1 MAAINDLIARI
12 QDPEL
17 RMRIE
22 KEVKDLTKQK
32 KFGLVFENHIP
43 EMTLLYDYPIS
54 RGCKVICKS
63 DDDKK
68 LSEDILWMVMKINKG
83 KATCVHTVT
92 NEEQTF
98 DISGLICVAKNGEPI
113 YPCLKF
119 VDSVQNA
126 PDSDL
131 WHTLIEADNYHAL
144 QLLAYLYPGMVD
156 CIYIDPPYN
165 SGATDWKYNNNYVDG
180 NDSYRHSKWL
190 AMMESRLLLAKKLLN
205 PEGSVL
211 IVTIDEK
218 EYIHLGC
225 LLEELFPEAEGNKEN
240 NYKGRVSIQMI
251 STVINPKGNR
261 RNNEFS
267 RCEEY
272 LYFVFIGNSS
282 ITTIGNDML
291 RSQALAKNRPSL
303 SVRWRA
309 LLRGASNHGRRRD
322 RKDLFYP
329 ILFDADSGAFSGTGP
344 ILDINENRENYIAPE
359 GLKAMWPIAQ
369 NGEELTWNLKPE
381 TLKKKWEKHILT
393 FGKWD
398 GEKRVGYYLSSGQE
412 KLFDNGFYD
421 IIGTDENGAY
431 IIQKKA
437 DNQKDIRPL
446 TIWNQTLHSA
456 SEYGTT
462 FLNGILGSGRFS
474 FPKSIY
480 AVHDTLRFFVADKP
494 DALILDFFAGSGTTL
509 HAVNILNK
517 EDGGHRRCIMVT
529 NNEVSADEE
538 TTFRARGLH
547 KGDEDWEKF
556 GIARYVNWPRT
567 KCSIEGIDVNGQP
580 INGEYITS
588 NTQEIMQKRVIKQL
602 SFDIPV
608 GRQGINVKKQIV
620 ALINDKNMPQNSVT
634 DDCPYIVKEDAFTA
648 ILFDINSFD
657 DFFKEIHEDIETIYV
672 VSSNNKA
679 FNAVKRELNELPER
693 TKTVPVTFPMSDG
706 FKANAV
712 FYKLTFLDKEAVSLG
727 TQLDKLLSILWMKAG
742 AHGICPTHVEGEYA
756 IFPENRMA
764 ILIDEYGFDELKE
777 EIEQHPDIETVY
789 IVDDSEDNYRALA
802 AQLSVK
808 NTYQLYRDYLDNFK
822 INIESR

>member
-54 RGCKVICKS
+54 RGCKVIRKS

-205 PEGSVL
+205 PNDSVL
-211 IVTIDEK
+211 IITIDEK
-218 EYIHLGC
+218 EYNHLGC
-225 LLEELFPEAEGNKEN
+225 LLEELFSEAKIQM
-240 NYKGRVSIQMI
+240 VSICNMPGGV
-251 STVINPKGNR
+251 SR
-261 RNNEFS
+261 LDEFS
-267 RCEEY
+267 RCDEY
-272 LYFVFIGNSS
+272 AYFVKIGKSS
-282 ITTIGNDML
+282 PMRLTLGEEWLNGV
-291 RSQALAKNRPSL
+291 KNTSKTK
-303 SVRWRA
+303 VHWEG
-309 LLRGASNHGRRRD
+309 LLRTGTNNMRSHRPN
-322 RKDLFYP
+322 LFYP
-329 ILFDADSGAFSGTGP
+329 VLVSQDGKKFLGAGDPLS
-344 ILDINENRENYIAPE
+344 LNEDKNGYLPPE
-359 GLKAMWPIAQ
+359 GAKAIWPIHLDGTEGCWRIGKNTLIELYNNHVVRLGGFTPRGMAINYLK
-369 NGEELTWNLKPE
+369 NGEFAK
-381 TLKKKWEKHILT
+381 
-393 FGKWD
+393 
-398 GEKRVGYYLSSGQE
+398 V
-412 KLFDNGFYD
+412 
-421 IIGTDENGAY
+421 
-431 IIQKKA
+431 
-437 DNQKDIRPL
+437 
-446 TIWNQTLHSA
+446 
-456 SEYGTT
+456 
-462 FLNGILGSGRFS
+462 LNGMYKIKGIKEDNSYDLDDSNYNPTFIPATQWVISTHDASRHGSGMLLRIFNDKRFS
-474 FPKSIY
+474 FPKSLY
-480 AVHDTLRFFVADKP
+480 AVHDSIRFFVADKP
-494 DALILDFFAGSGTTL
+494 NALILDFFAGSGTTL
-509 HAVNILNK
+509 HAVNLLNR

-538 TTFRARGLH
+538 TAFRARGLH
-547 KGDEDWEKF
+547 KGDEEWEKF

-620 ALINDKNMPQNSVT
+620 ALINDKKMPQNSVT
-634 DDCPYIVKEDAFTA
+634 DECPYIVKEDASTA

-657 DFFKEIHEDIETIYV
+657 DFFEEIHEDIETIYV
-672 VSSNNKA
+672 VTSNNKA

-693 TKTVPVTFPMSDG
+693 TKTVPVTFPMSEG

-712 FYKLTFLDKEAVSLG
+712 FYKLTFLDKEAISLG

-756 IFPENRMA
+756 IFPENKMA

-789 IVDDSEDNYRALA
+789 IVDDSEGNYRALA

-822 INIESR
+822 INIERR

>member
-54 RGCKVICKS
+54 RGCKVIRKS

-98 DISGLICVAKNGEPI
+98 DISELICVAKNGEPI

-205 PEGSVL
+205 PNDSVL
-211 IVTIDEK
+211 IITIDEK
-218 EYIHLGC
+218 EYNHLGC
-225 LLEELFPEAEGNKEN
+225 LLEELFSEAKIQM
-240 NYKGRVSIQMI
+240 VSICNMPGGV
-251 STVINPKGNR
+251 SR
-261 RNNEFS
+261 LDEFS
-267 RCEEY
+267 RCDEY
-272 LYFVFIGNSS
+272 AYFVKIGKSS
-282 ITTIGNDML
+282 PMRLTLGEEWLNGV
-291 RSQALAKNRPSL
+291 KNTSKTK
-303 SVRWRA
+303 VHWEG
-309 LLRGASNHGRRRD
+309 LLRTGTNNMRSHRPN
-322 RKDLFYP
+322 LFYP
-329 ILFDADSGAFSGTGP
+329 VLVSQDGKKFLGAGDPLS
-344 ILDINENRENYIAPE
+344 LNEDKNGYLPPE
-359 GLKAMWPIAQ
+359 GAKAIWPIHLDGTEGCWRIGKNTLIELYNNHVVRLGGFTPRGMAINYLK
-369 NGEELTWNLKPE
+369 NGEFAK
-381 TLKKKWEKHILT
+381 
-393 FGKWD
+393 
-398 GEKRVGYYLSSGQE
+398 V
-412 KLFDNGFYD
+412 
-421 IIGTDENGAY
+421 
-431 IIQKKA
+431 
-437 DNQKDIRPL
+437 
-446 TIWNQTLHSA
+446 
-456 SEYGTT
+456 
-462 FLNGILGSGRFS
+462 LNGMYKIKGIKEDNSYDLDDSNYNPTFIPATQWVISTHDASRHGSGMLLRIFNDKRFS
-474 FPKSIY
+474 FPKSLY
-480 AVHDTLRFFVADKP
+480 AVHDSIRFFVADKP
-494 DALILDFFAGSGTTL
+494 NALILDFFAGSGTTL
-509 HAVNILNK
+509 HAVNLLNR

-538 TTFRARGLH
+538 TAFRARGLH
-547 KGDEDWEKF
+547 KGDEEWEKF

-620 ALINDKNMPQNSVT
+620 ALINDKKMPQNSVT
-634 DDCPYIVKEDAFTA
+634 DECPYIVKEDASTA

-657 DFFKEIHEDIETIYV
+657 DFFEEIHEDIETIYV
-672 VSSNNKA
+672 VTSNNKA

-693 TKTVPVTFPMSDG
+693 TKTVPVTFPMSEG

-822 INIESR
+822 INIERR

>member
-83 KATCVHTVT
+83 KATCVHTAT

-98 DISGLICVAKNGEPI
+98 YISELICVAQNGEPI

-205 PEGSVL
+205 PNDSVL
-211 IVTIDEK
+211 IITIDEK
-218 EYIHLGC
+218 EYNHLGC
-225 LLEELFPEAEGNKEN
+225 LLEELFSEAKIQM
-240 NYKGRVSIQMI
+240 VSICNMPGGV
-251 STVINPKGNR
+251 SR
-261 RNNEFS
+261 LDEFS
-267 RCEEY
+267 RCDEY
-272 LYFVFIGNSS
+272 AYFVKIGKSS
-282 ITTIGNDML
+282 PMRLTLGEEWLNGV
-291 RSQALAKNRPSL
+291 KNTSKTK
-303 SVRWRA
+303 VHWEG
-309 LLRGASNHGRRRD
+309 LLRTGTNNMRSHRPN
-322 RKDLFYP
+322 LFYP
-329 ILFDADSGAFSGTGP
+329 VLVSQDGKKFLGAGDPLS
-344 ILDINENRENYIAPE
+344 LNEDKNGYLPPE
-359 GLKAMWPIAQ
+359 GAKAIWPIHLDGTEGCWRIGKNTLIELYNNHVVRLGGFTPRGMAINYLK
-369 NGEELTWNLKPE
+369 NGEFAK
-381 TLKKKWEKHILT
+381 
-393 FGKWD
+393 
-398 GEKRVGYYLSSGQE
+398 V
-412 KLFDNGFYD
+412 
-421 IIGTDENGAY
+421 
-431 IIQKKA
+431 
-437 DNQKDIRPL
+437 
-446 TIWNQTLHSA
+446 
-456 SEYGTT
+456 
-462 FLNGILGSGRFS
+462 LNGMYKIKGIKEDNSYDLDDSNYNPTFIPATQWVISTHDASRHGSGMLLRIFNDKRFS
-474 FPKSIY
+474 FPKSLY
-480 AVHDTLRFFVADKP
+480 AVHDSIRFFVADKP
-494 DALILDFFAGSGTTL
+494 NALILDFFAGSGTTL
-509 HAVNILNK
+509 HAVNLLNR

-538 TTFRARGLH
+538 TAFRARGLH
-547 KGDEDWEKF
+547 KGDEEWEKF

-620 ALINDKNMPQNSVT
+620 ALINDKKMPQNSVT
-634 DDCPYIVKEDAFTA
+634 AECPYIVKEDASTA

-657 DFFKEIHEDIETIYV
+657 DFFEEIHEDIETIYV
-672 VSSNNKA
+672 VTSNNKA

-693 TKTVPVTFPMSDG
+693 TKTVPVTFPMSEG

-742 AHGICPTHVEGEYA
+742 AHGICTTHVEGEYA

-764 ILIDEYGFDELKE
+764 ILIDEYGFDELKKE
-777 EIEQHPDIETVY
+777 LEQHPEIDTVY
-789 IVDDSEDNYRALA
+789 IIDDSEDNYRALA

-822 INIESR
+822 INIERR

>member
-54 RGCKVICKS
+54 RGCKVIRKS

-83 KATCVHTVT
+83 KATCVHTAT

-98 DISGLICVAKNGEPI
+98 DISELICVAKNGEPI

-205 PEGSVL
+205 PNDSVL
-211 IVTIDEK
+211 IITIDEK
-218 EYIHLGC
+218 EYNHLGC
-225 LLEELFPEAEGNKEN
+225 LLEELFSEAKIQM
-240 NYKGRVSIQMI
+240 VSICNMPGGV
-251 STVINPKGNR
+251 SR
-261 RNNEFS
+261 LDEFS
-267 RCEEY
+267 RCDEY
-272 LYFVFIGNSS
+272 AYFVKIGKSS
-282 ITTIGNDML
+282 PMRLTLGEEWLNGV
-291 RSQALAKNRPSL
+291 KNTSKTK
-303 SVRWRA
+303 VHWEG
-309 LLRGASNHGRRRD
+309 LLRTGTNNMRSHRPN
-322 RKDLFYP
+322 LFYP
-329 ILFDADSGAFSGTGP
+329 VLVSQDGKKFLGAGDPLS
-344 ILDINENRENYIAPE
+344 LNEDKNGYLPPE
-359 GLKAMWPIAQ
+359 GAKAIWPIHLDGTEGCWRIGKNTLIELYNNHVVRLGGFTPRGMAINYLK
-369 NGEELTWNLKPE
+369 NGEFAK
-381 TLKKKWEKHILT
+381 
-393 FGKWD
+393 
-398 GEKRVGYYLSSGQE
+398 V
-412 KLFDNGFYD
+412 
-421 IIGTDENGAY
+421 
-431 IIQKKA
+431 
-437 DNQKDIRPL
+437 
-446 TIWNQTLHSA
+446 
-456 SEYGTT
+456 
-462 FLNGILGSGRFS
+462 LNGMYKIKGIKEDNSYDLDDSNYNPTFIPATQWVISTHDASRHGSGMLLRIFNDKRFS
-474 FPKSIY
+474 FPKSLY
-480 AVHDTLRFFVADKP
+480 AVHDSIRFFVADKP
-494 DALILDFFAGSGTTL
+494 NALILDFFAGSGTTL
-509 HAVNILNK
+509 HAVNLLNR

-538 TTFRARGLH
+538 TAFRARGLH
-547 KGDEDWEKF
+547 KGDEEWEKF

-620 ALINDKNMPQNSVT
+620 ALINDKKMPQNSVT
-634 DDCPYIVKEDAFTA
+634 DECPYIVKEDASTA

-657 DFFKEIHEDIETIYV
+657 DFFEEIHEDIETIYV
-672 VSSNNKA
+672 VTSNNKA

-693 TKTVPVTFPMSDG
+693 TKTAPVTFPMSEG

-712 FYKLTFLDKEAVSLG
+712 FYKLTFLDKEAISLG

-756 IFPENRMA
+756 IFPENKMA

-822 INIESR
+822 INIERR

>member
-54 RGCKVICKS
+54 RGCKVIRKS

-83 KATCVHTVT
+83 KATCVHTAT

-98 DISGLICVAKNGEPI
+98 DISELICVAQNGEPI

-205 PEGSVL
+205 PNDSVL
-211 IVTIDEK
+211 IITIDEK
-218 EYIHLGC
+218 EYNHLGC
-225 LLEELFPEAEGNKEN
+225 LLEELFSEAKIQM
-240 NYKGRVSIQMI
+240 VSICNMPGGV
-251 STVINPKGNR
+251 SR
-261 RNNEFS
+261 LDEFS
-267 RCEEY
+267 RCDEY
-272 LYFVFIGNSS
+272 AYFVKIGKSS
-282 ITTIGNDML
+282 PMRLTLGEEWLNGV
-291 RSQALAKNRPSL
+291 KNTSKTK
-303 SVRWRA
+303 VHWEG
-309 LLRGASNHGRRRD
+309 LLRTGTNNMRSD
-322 RKDLFYP
+322 RPNLFYP
-329 ILFDADSGAFSGTGP
+329 VLVSIDGKKFLGAGDPLS
-344 ILDINENRENYIAPE
+344 LNEDKNGYLPPE
-359 GLKAMWPIAQ
+359 GAKAIWPIHLDGTEGCWRIGK
-369 NGEELTWNLKPE
+369 NTLIELYNNHVVRLGGFTPRGMAINY
-381 TLKKKWEKHILT
+381 LKK
-393 FGKWD
+393 
-398 GEKRVGYYLSSGQE
+398 GEFAKV
-412 KLFDNGFYD
+412 
-421 IIGTDENGAY
+421 
-431 IIQKKA
+431 
-437 DNQKDIRPL
+437 
-446 TIWNQTLHSA
+446 
-456 SEYGTT
+456 
-462 FLNGILGSGRFS
+462 LNGTYKIKGIKEDNSYDLDDSNYNPTFIPATQWVISTHDASRHGSGMLLRIFNDKRFS
-474 FPKSIY
+474 FPKSLY
-480 AVHDTLRFFVADKP
+480 AVHDSIRFFVADKP
-494 DALILDFFAGSGTTL
+494 NALILDFFAGSGTTL
-509 HAVNILNK
+509 HAVNLLNR

-538 TTFRARGLH
+538 TAFRARGLH
-547 KGDEDWEKF
+547 KGDEEWEKF

-620 ALINDKNMPQNSVT
+620 ALINDKKMPQNSVT
-634 DDCPYIVKEDAFTA
+634 DECPYIVKEDASTA

-657 DFFKEIHEDIETIYV
+657 DFFEEIHEDIETIYV
-672 VSSNNKA
+672 VTSNNKA

-693 TKTVPVTFPMSDG
+693 TKTVPVTFPMSEG

-756 IFPENRMA
+756 IFPENKMA

-822 INIESR
+822 INIERR

>member
-98 DISGLICVAKNGEPI
+98 DISELICVAKNGEPI

-205 PEGSVL
+205 PNDSVL
-211 IVTIDEK
+211 IITIDEK
-218 EYIHLGC
+218 EYNHLGC
-225 LLEELFPEAEGNKEN
+225 LLEELFSEAKIQM
-240 NYKGRVSIQMI
+240 VSICNMPGGV
-251 STVINPKGNR
+251 SR
-261 RNNEFS
+261 LDEFS
-267 RCEEY
+267 RCDEY
-272 LYFVFIGNSS
+272 AYFVKIGKSS
-282 ITTIGNDML
+282 PMRLTLGEEWLNGV
-291 RSQALAKNRPSL
+291 KNTSKTK
-303 SVRWRA
+303 VHWEG
-309 LLRGASNHGRRRD
+309 LLRTGTNNMRSHRPN
-322 RKDLFYP
+322 LFYP
-329 ILFDADSGAFSGTGP
+329 VLVSQDGKKFLGAGDPLS
-344 ILDINENRENYIAPE
+344 LNEDKNGYLPPE
-359 GLKAMWPIAQ
+359 GAKAIWPIHLDGTEGCWRIGKNTLIELYNNHVVRLGGFTPRGMAINYLK
-369 NGEELTWNLKPE
+369 NGEFAK
-381 TLKKKWEKHILT
+381 
-393 FGKWD
+393 
-398 GEKRVGYYLSSGQE
+398 V
-412 KLFDNGFYD
+412 
-421 IIGTDENGAY
+421 
-431 IIQKKA
+431 
-437 DNQKDIRPL
+437 
-446 TIWNQTLHSA
+446 
-456 SEYGTT
+456 
-462 FLNGILGSGRFS
+462 LNGMYKIKGIKEDNSYDLDDSNYNPTFIPATQWVISTHDASRHGSGMLLRIFNDKRFS
-474 FPKSIY
+474 FPKSLY
-480 AVHDTLRFFVADKP
+480 AVHDSIRFFVADKP
-494 DALILDFFAGSGTTL
+494 NALILDFFAGSGTTL
-509 HAVNILNK
+509 HAVNLLNR

-538 TTFRARGLH
+538 TAFRARGLH
-547 KGDEDWEKF
+547 KGDEEWEKF

-620 ALINDKNMPQNSVT
+620 ALINDKKMPQNSVT
-634 DDCPYIVKEDAFTA
+634 DECPYIVKEDASTA

-657 DFFKEIHEDIETIYV
+657 DFFEEIHEDIETIYV
-672 VSSNNKA
+672 VTSNNKA

-693 TKTVPVTFPMSDG
+693 TKTVPVTCPMSEG

-742 AHGICPTHVEGEYA
+742 AHGICPTHVEGEYS
-756 IFPENRMA
+756 IFPENKMA

-822 INIESR
+822 INIERR

>member
-54 RGCKVICKS
+54 RGCKVIRKS

-83 KATCVHTVT
+83 KATCVHTAT

-98 DISGLICVAKNGEPI
+98 DISELICVAKNGEPI

-205 PEGSVL
+205 PNDSVL
-211 IVTIDEK
+211 IITIDEK
-218 EYIHLGC
+218 EYNHLGC
-225 LLEELFPEAEGNKEN
+225 LLEELFSEAKIQM
-240 NYKGRVSIQMI
+240 VSICNMPGGV
-251 STVINPKGNR
+251 SR
-261 RNNEFS
+261 LDEFS
-267 RCEEY
+267 RCDEY
-272 LYFVFIGNSS
+272 AYFVKIGKSS
-282 ITTIGNDML
+282 PMRLTLGEEWLNGV
-291 RSQALAKNRPSL
+291 KNTSKTK
-303 SVRWRA
+303 VHWEG
-309 LLRGASNHGRRRD
+309 LLRTGTNNMRSHRPN
-322 RKDLFYP
+322 LFYP
-329 ILFDADSGAFSGTGP
+329 VLVSQDGKKFLGAGDPLS
-344 ILDINENRENYIAPE
+344 LNEDKNGYLPPE
-359 GLKAMWPIAQ
+359 GAKAIWPIHLDGTEGCWRIGKNTLIELYNNHVVRLGGFTPRGMAINYLK
-369 NGEELTWNLKPE
+369 NGEFAK
-381 TLKKKWEKHILT
+381 
-393 FGKWD
+393 
-398 GEKRVGYYLSSGQE
+398 V
-412 KLFDNGFYD
+412 
-421 IIGTDENGAY
+421 
-431 IIQKKA
+431 
-437 DNQKDIRPL
+437 
-446 TIWNQTLHSA
+446 
-456 SEYGTT
+456 
-462 FLNGILGSGRFS
+462 LNGMYKIKGIKEDNSYDLDDSNYNPTFIPATQWVISTHDASRHGSGMLLRIFNDKRFS
-474 FPKSIY
+474 FPKSLY
-480 AVHDTLRFFVADKP
+480 AVHDSIRFFVADKP
-494 DALILDFFAGSGTTL
+494 NALILDFFAGSGTTL
-509 HAVNILNK
+509 HAVNLLNR

-693 TKTVPVTFPMSDG
+693 TKTVPVTCPMSDG

-756 IFPENRMA
+756 IFPENKMA

-822 INIESR
+822 INIERR

>member
-98 DISGLICVAKNGEPI
+98 DISELICVAKNGEPI

-180 NDSYRHSKWL
+180 HDSYRHSKWL
-190 AMMESRLLLAKKLLN
+190 AMMESRLHLAKKLLN
-205 PEGSVL
+205 PNSSVL
-211 IVTIDEK
+211 IITIDEK
-218 EYIHLGC
+218 EYLHLGC
-225 LLEELFPEAEGNKEN
+225 LLEETFPEAN
-240 NYKGRVSIQMI
+240 IQMVTSVI
-251 STVINPKGNR
+251 SGKGVSR
-261 RNNEFS
+261 DGQFS
-267 RCEEY
+267 RVEEY
-272 LYFVFIGNSS
+272 LFFVSLGDMPILQLEKNML
-282 ITTIGNDML
+282 ND
-291 RSQALAKNRPSL
+291 SNKESNTKKNDIEFL
-303 SVRWRA
+303 
-309 LLRGASNHGRRRD
+309 GFRRRNKGNF
-322 RKDLFYP
+322 RTSRPNQFYP
-329 ILFDADSGAFSGTGP
+329 VIVDNEDGHIVSIGDAITP
-344 ILDINENRENYIAPE
+344 DINRVDVEIPE
-359 GLKAMWPIAQ
+359 GCTGLWPLDPSGSERI
-369 NGEELTWNLKPE
+369 WSVVPE
-381 TLKKKWEKHILT
+381 TARILLEKGYLKVINWDSELRKGSVKYLADGMVQDIDNGVIVIDERDQYGAVISGHYANDEDNTLRPRRVWNDPTHNASSYGTLLIKKFL
-393 FGKWD
+393 
-398 GEKRVGYYLSSGQE
+398 GEKR
-412 KLFDNGFYD
+412 FD
-421 IIGTDENGAY
+421 
-431 IIQKKA
+431 
-437 DNQKDIRPL
+437 
-446 TIWNQTLHSA
+446 
-456 SEYGTT
+456 
-462 FLNGILGSGRFS
+462 
-474 FPKSIY
+474 FPKSLY
-480 AVHDTLRFFVADKP
+480 AVHDSIRFLIANKP
-494 DALILDFFAGSGTTL
+494 NALILDFFSGSGTTL

-634 DDCPYIVKEDAFTA
+634 DDCPYIVKEDASTA

-693 TKTVPVTFPMSDG
+693 TKTVPVTFPMSEG

-822 INIESR
+822 INIERR

>member
-98 DISGLICVAKNGEPI
+98 DISELICVAKNGESI

-205 PEGSVL
+205 PNDSVL
-211 IVTIDEK
+211 IITIDEK
-218 EYIHLGC
+218 EYNHLGC
-225 LLEELFPEAEGNKEN
+225 LLEELFSEAKIQM
-240 NYKGRVSIQMI
+240 VSICNMPGGV
-251 STVINPKGNR
+251 SR
-261 RNNEFS
+261 LDEFS
-267 RCEEY
+267 RCDEY
-272 LYFVFIGNSS
+272 AYFVKIGKSS
-282 ITTIGNDML
+282 PMRLTLGEEWLNGV
-291 RSQALAKNRPSL
+291 KNTSKTK
-303 SVRWRA
+303 VHWEG
-309 LLRGASNHGRRRD
+309 LLRTGTNNMRSHRPN
-322 RKDLFYP
+322 LFYP
-329 ILFDADSGAFSGTGP
+329 VLVSQDGKKFLGAGDPLS
-344 ILDINENRENYIAPE
+344 LNEDKNGYLPPE
-359 GLKAMWPIAQ
+359 GAKAIWPIHLDGTEGCWRIGKNTLIELYNNHVVRLGGFTPRGMAINYLK
-369 NGEELTWNLKPE
+369 NGEFAK
-381 TLKKKWEKHILT
+381 
-393 FGKWD
+393 
-398 GEKRVGYYLSSGQE
+398 V
-412 KLFDNGFYD
+412 
-421 IIGTDENGAY
+421 
-431 IIQKKA
+431 
-437 DNQKDIRPL
+437 
-446 TIWNQTLHSA
+446 
-456 SEYGTT
+456 
-462 FLNGILGSGRFS
+462 LNGMYKIKGIKEDNSYDLDDSNYNPTFIPATQWVISTHDASRHGSGMLLRIFNDKRFS
-474 FPKSIY
+474 FPKSLY
-480 AVHDTLRFFVADKP
+480 AVHDSIRFFVADKP
-494 DALILDFFAGSGTTL
+494 NALILDFFAGSGTTL
-509 HAVNILNK
+509 HAVNLLNR

-538 TTFRARGLH
+538 TAFRARGLH
-547 KGDEDWEKF
+547 KGDEEWEKF

-634 DDCPYIVKEDAFTA
+634 DDCPYILKEDAFTA

-742 AHGICPTHVEGEYA
+742 AHGICPTHVEGEYS
-756 IFPENRMA
+756 IFPENKMA

>member
-68 LSEDILWMVMKINKG
+68 LSEDILWEVKKISKS

-98 DISGLICVAKNGEPI
+98 NISDLICVAKNGEPI

-119 VDSVQNA
+119 IDSVQKA
-126 PDSDL
+126 PDSNL

-165 SGATDWKYNNNYVDG
+165 SGATDWKYNNNYVDE
-180 NDSYRHSKWL
+180 NDGYRHSKWL

-205 PEGSVL
+205 PKDSVL

-218 EYIHLGC
+218 EYYHLAC
-225 LLEELFPEAEGNKEN
+225 LLEQIFPEAIMQM
-240 NYKGRVSIQMI
+240 VS
-251 STVINPKGNR
+251 SVINPKG
-261 RNNEFS
+261 S
-267 RCEEY
+267 VKTGLLTRCDEY
-272 LYFVFIGNSS
+272 IFFIY
-282 ITTIGNDML
+282 IGKGSANACNDDFL
-291 RSQALAKNRPSL
+291 FATPQKKKVRWPSL
-303 SVRWRA
+303 KRTGSNSR
-309 LLRGASNHGRRRD
+309 RGIYKSNA
-322 RKDLFYP
+322 FYP
-329 ILFDADSGAFSGTGP
+329 IFYRKDTGKFDHIGESLPHGVLRSTVTVPDDLVAVWP
-344 ILDINENRENYIAPE
+344 LDE
-359 GLKAMWPIAQ
+359 K
-369 NGEELTWNLKPE
+369 GEERIWQLYPE
-381 TLKKKWEKHILT
+381 TFTELAQHGFIRFGCLNKGSASPYYVSTGLRKKILSGEIVIN
-393 FGKWD
+393 GKD
-398 GEKRVGYYLSSGQE
+398 DEGSVLLEYASGQ
-412 KLFDNGFYD
+412 K
-421 IIGTDENGAY
+421 DESP
-431 IIQKKA
+431 K
-437 DNQKDIRPL
+437 
-446 TIWNQTLHSA
+446 TVWNKTSHSA
-456 SEYGTT
+456 SEHGTNLLSRI
-462 FLNGILGSGRFS
+462 FGDNRFS
-474 FPKSIY
+474 YPKSLY
-480 AVHDTLRFFVADKP
+480 AVRDTINIITKNKP
-494 DALILDFFAGSGTTL
+494 DAIILDFFAGSGTTL
-509 HAVNILNK
+509 HAVNLLNK

-529 NNEVSADEE
+529 NNEVSANEE
-538 TTFRARGLH
+538 KTFRARGLH
-547 KGDEDWEKF
+547 KGDEDWEEY

-567 KCSIEGIDVNGQP
+567 KCSIEGVDVNGQP
-580 INGEYITS
+580 INGEYISS
-588 NTQEIMQKRVIKQL
+588 NTQEMTQKRAIKQL
-602 SFDIPV
+602 SFYIPD

-620 ALINDKNMPQNSVT
+620 ALINDKKMPQNSVT
-634 DDCPYIVKEDAFTA
+634 AECPYIVKEDASTA
-648 ILFDINSFD
+648 ILFDMNSFD
-657 DFFKEIHEDIETIYV
+657 DFFDEIHEDIETIYI
-672 VSSNNKA
+672 VSTNNRA
-679 FNAVKRELNELPER
+679 FNEAKRLLDELPER
-693 TKTVPVTFPMSDG
+693 TKAVPVTFPMSDG

-727 TQLDKLLSILWMKAG
+727 SQLDKLLSILWMKAG

-802 AQLSVK
+802 AQLGVK

-822 INIESR
+822 INIERR

>member
-12 QDPEL
+12 QDPDL
-17 RMRIE
+17 RQRIE
-22 KEVKDLTKQK
+22 KEVKELTKQK

-54 RGCKVICKS
+54 RGCKVIRKS

-68 LSEDILWMVMKINKG
+68 LSEDILWMVMNINKG
-83 KATCVHTVT
+83 TATCVHTVT

-98 DISGLICVAKNGEPI
+98 DISELICVAKNGEPI

-180 NDSYRHSKWL
+180 HDSYRHSKWL
-190 AMMESRLLLAKKLLN
+190 AMMESRLHLAKKLLN
-205 PEGSVL
+205 PNSSGL
-211 IVTIDEK
+211 IITIDEK
-218 EYIHLGC
+218 EYLHLGC
-225 LLEELFPEAEGNKEN
+225 LLEETFPEAN
-240 NYKGRVSIQMI
+240 IQMVTSVI
-251 STVINPKGNR
+251 SGKGVSR
-261 RNNEFS
+261 DGQFS
-267 RCEEY
+267 RVEEY
-272 LYFVFIGNSS
+272 LFFVSLGDMPILQLEKNML
-282 ITTIGNDML
+282 ND
-291 RSQALAKNRPSL
+291 SNKESNTKKNDIEFL
-303 SVRWRA
+303 
-309 LLRGASNHGRRRD
+309 GFRRRNKGNF
-322 RKDLFYP
+322 RTSRPNQFYP
-329 ILFDADSGAFSGTGP
+329 VIVDNEDGHIVSIGDAITP
-344 ILDINENRENYIAPE
+344 DINRVDVEIPE
-359 GLKAMWPIAQ
+359 GCTGLWPLDPSGSERI
-369 NGEELTWNLKPE
+369 WSVVPE
-381 TLKKKWEKHILT
+381 TARILLKKGYLKVIN
-393 FGKWD
+393 WD
-398 GEKRVGYYLSSGQE
+398 SELRKGSVKYLADGMVQNIDNGVIVIDERDQYGAVISGHYANDEDNTLRPRRVWNDPTHNASSYGTLLIKKFLGEKR
-412 KLFDNGFYD
+412 FD
-421 IIGTDENGAY
+421 
-431 IIQKKA
+431 
-437 DNQKDIRPL
+437 
-446 TIWNQTLHSA
+446 
-456 SEYGTT
+456 
-462 FLNGILGSGRFS
+462 
-474 FPKSIY
+474 FPKSLY
-480 AVHDTLRFFVADKP
+480 AVHDSIRFLIANKP
-494 DALILDFFAGSGTTL
+494 NALILDFFSGSGTTL

-538 TTFRARGLH
+538 TAFRARGLH

-588 NTQEIMQKRVIKQL
+588 NTQEVKQKRVIKQL
-602 SFDIPV
+602 SIDIPD

-634 DDCPYIVKEDAFTA
+634 DDCPYIVKEDASTA
-648 ILFDINSFD
+648 ILFDINRFN
-657 DFFKEIHEDIETIYV
+657 DFIKEIHEDIETIYV
-672 VSSNNKA
+672 VSSNIKA
-679 FNAVKRELNELPER
+679 FKAAKRELNELPER
-693 TKTVPVTFPMSDG
+693 TKTVPVTFPMSEG

-802 AQLSVK
+802 TQLSVK

-822 INIESR
+822 INIERR

>member
-68 LSEDILWMVMKINKG
+68 LLEDILWKVMKINKG

-98 DISGLICVAKNGEPI
+98 DISELICVAKNGEPI

-144 QLLAYLYPGMVD
+144 QLLAYLYPGKVD

-205 PEGSVL
+205 PNDSVL
-211 IVTIDEK
+211 IITIDEK
-218 EYIHLGC
+218 EYNHLGC
-225 LLEELFPEAEGNKEN
+225 LLEELFSEAKIQM
-240 NYKGRVSIQMI
+240 VSICNMPGGV
-251 STVINPKGNR
+251 SR
-261 RNNEFS
+261 LDEFS
-267 RCEEY
+267 RCDEY
-272 LYFVFIGNSS
+272 AYFVKIGKSS
-282 ITTIGNDML
+282 PMRLTLGEEWLNGV
-291 RSQALAKNRPSL
+291 KNTSKTK
-303 SVRWRA
+303 VHWEG
-309 LLRGASNHGRRRD
+309 LLRTGTNNMRSHRPN
-322 RKDLFYP
+322 LFYP
-329 ILFDADSGAFSGTGP
+329 VLVSQDGKKFLGAGDPLS
-344 ILDINENRENYIAPE
+344 LNEDKNGYLPPE
-359 GLKAMWPIAQ
+359 GAKAIWPIHLDGTEGCWRIGKNTLIELYNNHVVRLGGFTPRGMAINYLK
-369 NGEELTWNLKPE
+369 NGEFAK
-381 TLKKKWEKHILT
+381 
-393 FGKWD
+393 
-398 GEKRVGYYLSSGQE
+398 V
-412 KLFDNGFYD
+412 
-421 IIGTDENGAY
+421 
-431 IIQKKA
+431 
-437 DNQKDIRPL
+437 
-446 TIWNQTLHSA
+446 
-456 SEYGTT
+456 
-462 FLNGILGSGRFS
+462 LNGMYKIKGIKEDNSYDLDDSNYNPTFIPATQWVISTHDASRHGSGMLLRIFNDKRFS
-474 FPKSIY
+474 FPKSLY
-480 AVHDTLRFFVADKP
+480 AVHDSIRFFVADKP
-494 DALILDFFAGSGTTL
+494 NALILDFFAGSGTTL
-509 HAVNILNK
+509 HAVNLLNR

-538 TTFRARGLH
+538 TAFRARGLH
-547 KGDEDWEKF
+547 KGDEEWEKF

-620 ALINDKNMPQNSVT
+620 ALINDKKMPQNSVT
-634 DDCPYIVKEDAFTA
+634 DECPYIVKEDASTA

-657 DFFKEIHEDIETIYV
+657 DFFEEIHEDIETIYV
-672 VSSNNKA
+672 VTSNNKA

-693 TKTVPVTFPMSDG
+693 TKTVPVTFPMSEG

-777 EIEQHPDIETVY
+777 ELERHPEIETVY

-822 INIESR
+822 INIERR

>member
-54 RGCKVICKS
+54 RGCIVICKS
-63 DDDKK
+63 DDDKN
-68 LSEDILWMVMKINKG
+68 LSEDILWEVKKISKS

-92 NEEQTF
+92 NDEQTF
-98 DISGLICVAKNGEPI
+98 NISDLICVAKNGEPI

-119 VDSVQNA
+119 IDSVQKA

-190 AMMESRLLLAKKLLN
+190 AMMESRLRLAQKLLN
-205 PEGSVL
+205 PDNSVL

-218 EYIHLGC
+218 EYLHLGC
-225 LLEELFPEAEGNKEN
+225 LLEDLFPEA
-240 NYKGRVSIQMI
+240 RMQMVSTMI
-251 STVINPKGNR
+251 NSGGVA
-261 RNNEFS
+261 RNQQFS
-267 RCEEY
+267 RTDEY
-272 LYFVFIGNSS
+272 IFILEFGNAAPC
-282 ITTIGNDML
+282 
-291 RSQALAKNRPSL
+291 ALALEDEWTSKADDRMNKL
-303 SVRWRA
+303 FWRI
-309 LLRGASNHGRRRD
+309 LIRVGSNNTRSHSPGC
-322 RKDLFYP
+322 FYP
-329 ILFDADSGAFSGTGP
+329 IYVSRDGKK
-344 ILDINENRENYIAPE
+344 ILDIGEPLSPNQERTTIPQRENAVAIWPLHNDGSE
-359 GLKAMWPIAQ
+359 GCWQLSPQKLKESI
-369 NGEELTWNLKPE
+369 
-381 TLKKKWEKHILT
+381 
-393 FGKWD
+393 
-398 GEKRVGYYLSSGQE
+398 
-412 KLFDNGFYD
+412 
-421 IIGTDENGAY
+421 ENGY
-431 IIQKKA
+431 IRLGSFNDRGMTINYLNRKEIQKITSGEIKVIGHRE
-437 DNQKDIRPL
+437 DNSVITDDSSYVRKSIPGTQWRITSHNAMVGG
-446 TIWNQTLHSA
+446 TI
-456 SEYGTT
+456 
-462 FLNGILGSGRFS
+462 ILKSIFQDTKRFS
-474 FPKSIY
+474 FPKSLY
-480 AVHDTLRFFVADKP
+480 AVHDVLRFFVANKP
-494 DALILDFFAGSGTTL
+494 NALILDFFAGSGTTL
-509 HAVNILNK
+509 HAVNLLNK

-538 TTFRARGLH
+538 TVFRERGLH
-547 KGDEDWEKF
+547 KGDEEWEQF

-567 KCSIEGIDVNGQP
+567 KCSIEGVDVNGQP

-588 NTQEIMQKRVIKQL
+588 NTQEIPQSRSIKQL
-602 SFDIPV
+602 SFNIPD

-620 ALINDKNMPQNSVT
+620 ALINDKKMPQNSVT
-634 DDCPYIVKEDAFTA
+634 AECPYIVKEDASTA
-648 ILFDINSFD
+648 ILFDINCIE
-657 DFFKEIHEDIETIYV
+657 DFFEEIHDDIETIYV
-672 VSSNNKA
+672 VSVNNSA
-679 FNAVKRELNELPER
+679 FNSAKQKLNMLPER
-693 TKTVPVTFPMSDG
+693 KKTVPVTIPMSDG
-706 FKANAV
+706 FEANAA

-756 IFPENRMA
+756 VFPENRMA

-777 EIEQHPDIETVY
+777 ELEQHPEIETVY
-789 IVDDSEDNYRALA
+789 IIDDSEDNYRALA

-822 INIESR
+822 INIERR

>member
-12 QDPEL
+12 QNPDL
-17 RMRIE
+17 RMQIE

-54 RGCKVICKS
+54 RGCKVIRKS

-68 LSEDILWMVMKINKG
+68 LSEDILWEVKKISKG
-83 KATCVHTVT
+83 MATCVHTIS
-92 NEEQTF
+92 NEEQIVPIS
-98 DISGLICVAKNGEPI
+98 DIICVAKNGEPI
-113 YPCLKF
+113 YPCLKCI
-119 VDSVQNA
+119 DSVQKA

-205 PEGSVL
+205 PKDSVL

-218 EYIHLGC
+218 EYYHLAC
-225 LLEELFPEAEGNKEN
+225 LLEQIFPEAIMQM
-240 NYKGRVSIQMI
+240 VS
-251 STVINPKGNR
+251 SVINPKG
-261 RNNEFS
+261 S
-267 RCEEY
+267 VKTGLLTRCDEY
-272 LYFVFIGNSS
+272 IFFIY
-282 ITTIGNDML
+282 IGKGSANACNDDFL
-291 RSQALAKNRPSL
+291 FATPQKKKVRWPSL
-303 SVRWRA
+303 KRTGSNSR
-309 LLRGASNHGRRRD
+309 RGIYKSNA
-322 RKDLFYP
+322 FYP
-329 ILFDADSGAFSGTGP
+329 IFYRKDTGKFDHIGESLPHGVLRSTVTVPDDLVAVWP
-344 ILDINENRENYIAPE
+344 LDE
-359 GLKAMWPIAQ
+359 K
-369 NGEELTWNLKPE
+369 GEERIWQLYPE
-381 TLKKKWEKHILT
+381 TFTELAQHGFIRFGRLNKGSASPYYVSTGLRKKILSGEIVIN
-393 FGKWD
+393 GKD
-398 GEKRVGYYLSSGQE
+398 DEGSVLLEYASGQ
-412 KLFDNGFYD
+412 K
-421 IIGTDENGAY
+421 DESP
-431 IIQKKA
+431 K
-437 DNQKDIRPL
+437 
-446 TIWNQTLHSA
+446 TVWNKTSHSA
-456 SEYGTT
+456 SEHGTNLLSRI
-462 FLNGILGSGRFS
+462 FGDNRFS
-474 FPKSIY
+474 YPKSLY
-480 AVHDTLRFFVADKP
+480 AVRDTINIITKNKP
-494 DALILDFFAGSGTTL
+494 DAIILDFFAGSGTTL
-509 HAVNILNK
+509 HAVNLLNK

-538 TTFRARGLH
+538 TTFRERGLH

-588 NTQEIMQKRVIKQL
+588 NTQEITQKRAIKQL
-602 SFDIPV
+602 SFYIPD

-620 ALINDKNMPQNSVT
+620 ALINDKKMPQNSVT
-634 DDCPYIVKEDAFTA
+634 AECPYIVKEDASTA

-657 DFFKEIHEDIETIYV
+657 DFFDEIHEDIETIYV
-672 VSSNNKA
+672 VTTSNKA
-679 FNAVKRELNELPER
+679 FKAAKRELDELPEI
-693 TKTVPVTFPMSDG
+693 TKTIPVTFPMSEG
-706 FKANAV
+706 FEANAA

-727 TQLDKLLSILWMKAG
+727 SQLDKLLSILWMKAG
-742 AHGICPTHVEGEYA
+742 AHGVCPTHVEGEYTV
-756 IFPENRMA
+756 FPENRMA

-777 EIEQHPDIETVY
+777 ELEQHPEIETVY
-789 IVDDSEDNYRALA
+789 IIDDSEDNYRALS

-822 INIESR
+822 INIERR